1 MKSVVAFWF
10 KDSDSLFRDLPLR
23 EVREHAERHGYLD
36 TELHYL
42 CLGGDDRGCALAR
55 HNLAH
60 RHGRF
65 HDLRALTAET
75 AAAYPWLRQRTG
87 RFFNCFL
94 RWLVIE
100 RFAAGEPVLAW
111 DADIFF
117 NVPLS
122 TAHRLLAGRTG
133 TASSTC
139 FAAISDPSWFR
150 IFREEFGRFEQERE
164 QYLRELDTAY
174 AALARAGALGFSGD
188 SQVGHKLA
196 SLAPDTTG
204 NSLFDYSPEE
214 VFVDRL
220 IRTSTLPHEWF
231 LENTGA
237 IICPQLLTLPEL
249 HWTTGRANAPRSH
262 LPLHLGRNEQQLTLN
277 GTPLLFVHFQG
288 ALFRLCAAHLIA
300 AGMPGG
306 DAETR
311 PRLRS
316 LLYPGDRPA
325 ACAESVIGEFNAR
338 RRRFDHDQPPL
349 QLSIAA
355 VARRYMIDG
364 EISEVLADS
373 VSDHAGLW
381 APTNRLPLSSGAAM
395 MAFLRACAQSCTT
408 RPPLIVAGTDRSA
421 RLAARLYSHEWT
433 ILAFCDTD
441 PPLAEIDGLP
451 VISRETAVCVTA
463 AKVLLPAEDSTGR
476 RAHLTASGLSPER
489 VLVAAAPA
497 DLLRAHALR
506 CIAHPPLII
515 AGASRNSLLAAR
527 ILARDWSIIAF
538 CIEPSATTPPTFDEL
553 PLVDLPAAAAVPDAR
568 ILLTSNAQEELRS
581 QLFSAGVD
589 PAQLIG
595 DDDATNGLV
604 IFGTGEGGEQAWS
617 CIASPDQVVCFADNN
632 PARRQAEF
640 HGKKVV
646 DPLTLP
652 AIAFRSV
659 VLASMHAPAMRTQ
672 LLELGVPPAAIVDLR
687 VPLAP

>member
-23 EVREHAERHGYLD
+23 EVREHAERHALLD
-36 TELHYL
+36 TALHYL
-42 CLGGDDRGCALAR
+42 CLGGDDSGCELAQQELAR
-55 HNLAH
+55 G
-60 RHGRF
+60 HGRF
-65 HDLRALTAET
+65 HDQRALTAEI

-87 RFFNCFL
+87 RFFHCFL

-117 NVPLS
+117 NIPLG

-139 FAAISDPSWFR
+139 FAALSDPSWFR
-150 IFREEFGRFEQERE
+150 IFREELGRFEQERDV
-164 QYLRELDTAY
+164 YLRDLVTAY
-174 AALARAGALGFSGD
+174 TGLARAGTLGFSGD

-196 SLAPDTTG
+196 SLTPDATG

-220 IRTSTLPHEWF
+220 IRTGTLPHEWF
-231 LENTGA
+231 LENTGT
-237 IICPQLLTLPEL
+237 IVCPQLLTLPEL
-249 HWTTGRANAPRSH
+249 HWTTGRADAPR
-262 LPLHLGRNEQQLTLN
+262 LQRPLCLGRDEQRLTID

-300 AGMPGG
+300 AGTPST
-306 DAETR
+306 ATETG

-316 LLYPGDRPA
+316 LLYPGARPA

-338 RRRFDHDQPPL
+338 RRRIDHDQPPL

-373 VSDHAGLW
+373 VSDHSGLW
-381 APTNRLPLSSGAAM
+381 APTNRLPLSSDAAM
-395 MAFLRACAQSCTT
+395 VAFLRACAQSCTT

-421 RLAARLYSHEWT
+421 RLAARLYSREWT
-433 ILAFCDTD
+433 ILAFCDTA
-441 PPLAEIDGLP
+441 PPHAEIDGLP
-451 VISRETAVCVTA
+451 VISRETAACVTA
-463 AKVLLPAEDSTGR
+463 ATVLLPAEDSTGR
-476 RAHLTASGLSPER
+476 RAHLTDPGLSPER

-497 DLLRAHALR
+497 DRLRAHALR
-506 CIAHPPLII
+506 CTAHPPLII
-515 AGASRNSLLAAR
+515 AGTGRTALLAAR

-538 CIEPSATTPPTFDEL
+538 CLEPSATTPPTFDGL
-553 PLVDLPAAAAVPDAR
+553 PLVDLPTAAAVPEAR
-568 ILLTSNAQEELRS
+568 ILLSSHAPVGVRAQL
-581 QLFSAGVD
+581 LSAGVD
-589 PAQLIG
+589 PAHLIG
-595 DDDATNGLV
+595 DDDATSGLV

-659 VLASMHAPAMRTQ
+659 VLASMHASAMRTQ
-672 LLELGVPPAAIVDLR
+672 LLELGVPSAAIVDLR